1 MAGFSEIL
9 KELGGT
15 PSQFD
20 TIRKKYIKNLSHYT
34 GRNTIVYY
42 SGWLSKP
49 GAPGADINDL
59 DMTGFMENVKGLDCT
74 KGLDLILHTPGG
86 NPAAAESIVNY
97 LRVKFNNDIRIIVP
111 HLAMSAGTM
120 IACSGK
126 EIVMGK
132 HSSLGPVDPQL
143 GGIPAYSVKKEFE
156 EAQIDLQGHPE
167 NMGYWSLQLQKYPPG
182 FLKLAIDSID
192 LSSVLVKEWLG
203 TCMFDK
209 KKPEEAKV
217 IKTIVDSLNE
227 HDNSKTHGRHYD
239 VKFCKNIGLKII
251 NLEDDS
257 KLQDKVLSIHHS
269 MMLTFNST
277 NAVKIIENNK
287 SGTVIQQAVLQK

>member
-1 MAGFSEIL
+1 MGL
-9 KELGGT
+9 T
-15 PSQFD
+15 PSKFD
-20 TIRKKYIKNLSHYT
+20 IIRKKYIKNLSYYT
-34 GRNTIVYY
+34 GRNVIVYY

-49 GAPGADINDL
+49 GAPGLDINDL
-59 DMTGFMENVKGLDCT
+59 DMTGFMENVKGLDCM

-97 LRVKFNNDIRIIVP
+97 LRMKFKKDIRIIVP

-132 HSSLGPVDPQL
+132 HSNLGPVDPQL

-156 EAQIDLQGHPE
+156 EAQIDLKTHPE
-167 NMGYWSLQLQKYPPG
+167 NIGYWSLQIQKYPPG

-209 KKPEEAKV
+209 AKEADVEIIKK
-217 IKTIVDSLNE
+217 IVDNLNE
-227 HDNSKTHGRHYD
+227 HDNSKTHDRHYD
-239 VKFCKNIGLKII
+239 ISFCKNIGLKII
-251 NLEDDS
+251 GLEEDP
-257 KLQDKVLSIHHS
+257 KLQDKVLSIHHA

-287 SGTVIQQAVLQK
+287 TGTVIQQAILQK